1 MEKSISE
8 VMQAEQ
14 SLQSLSQITESYNDV
29 DLTEEEEKAA
39 ISEAIKLAKKAKLYQ
54 IRSKEYWDRV
64 NNPPEPPKFT
74 AQQTFEYFL
83 NQAKA
88 LNKNFVINDYNRSII
103 EMLCLYFSNDPKFE
117 ESGFKLNKGIMLVGP
132 VGCGKTTIMKAF
144 GRNTTNSFAI
154 VACRKVSQDYTDKTN
169 GGAISIEKYSN
180 LLASYP
186 QMNFGQDRIGYCF
199 DDLGTENIKKHFGN
213 DMDVM
218 AEIIYSRYDSGLAKQ
233 THFTANLT
241 STEIEDTYGSRV
253 RSRLREMCNF
263 ISFDTNSP
271 DFRI

>member
-1 MEKSISE
+1 MEKPIKE
-8 VMQAEQ
+8 VMLTEP
-14 SLQSLSQITESYNDV
+14 SLQNLSPTTESYNDV
-29 DLTEEEEKAA
+29 ELTDDERESVIKEALEK
-39 ISEAIKLAKKAKLYQ
+39 AKKAKIAQ

-64 NNPPEPPKFT
+64 NNPPEPPKFSP
-74 AQQTFEYFL
+74 QQTFEYFL
-83 NQAKA
+83 TQAKA
-88 LNKNFVINDYNRSII
+88 LNKNFLINDYNRSII
-103 EMLCLYFSNDPKFE
+103 ELLSLYFSNDPKFE
-117 ESGFKLNKGIMLVGP
+117 ESGYKLNKGIMLVGP

-154 VACRKVSQDYTDKTN
+154 IACRKVSQDYTDKNN
-169 GGAISIEKYSN
+169 GGSSSIEKYSN
-180 LLASYP
+180 MLSSYP
-186 QMNFGQDRIGYCF
+186 QMNFGQDKIGYCF

-218 AEIIYSRYDSGLAKQ
+218 AEIIYSRYDSGLAKH